1 MTDAD
6 FIVIGG
12 GIAGMS
18 AAAELALDANV
29 LVLEMESAPGF
40 HSTGRSA
47 AYFSRAYGNKV
58 VRTIT
63 AASAVSY
70 THLRAHET

>member
-47 AYFSRAYGNKV
+47 AYFSRA
-58 VRTIT
+58 
-63 AASAVSY
+63 
-70 THLRAHET
+70 